1 MYPYYRMENNQDI
14 NHGRQAC
21 YSPKLFD
28 PTISDDRLHMD
39 LLRAEVPGIEV
50 FDQIEL
56 QLRDLIKLLYP
67 KKPLSNAEYN
77 DHIAKHLG
85 GTEMAYYGR
94 WVYYPWRKALVHVLP
109 QEEFVRVRTIRNAYK
124 ITLEEQAQLAS
135 KKVGII
141 GLSVGQSAALAVAI
155 ERAAGE
161 IRIADFDTLELS
173 NLNRIRSSVCNLG
186 LPKTHMVAREIAEL
200 DPYLPVKV
208 FEEGITELNIEAF
221 LTADGPLDL
230 LIEECDSVDIKVLAR
245 EYARKHRIP
254 VLMDT
259 SDRGMIDVERYD
271 LDPNYPILHG
281 LIDPSVD
288 FAFLRT
294 LQSSEEKLPYIAPI
308 LGIDTMSIRLRAS
321 ALEVGQSISTWPQLG
336 GDVMQGGALCVHHAK
351 EILLGRSH
359 ASGRVFAHPI
369 EKEKKHNNSKHR
381 RYSDEML
388 LATARAFLSK
398 CVWPQGLHYEP
409 IDSAL
414 FESITTIGT
423 RASTPGNSQAL
434 KWVLADDT
442 IVLCS
447 DRSFKKAFSDNF
459 GFGSLIG
466 YGCVFEN
473 LAIFLQAQGFR
484 VESVFGQ
491 QFDPDQ
497 PNAVFA
503 VRVVKGA
510 AADAMTSLLCAQLE
524 RRETTRIPNS
534 TYRFSQL
541 EQQLIGQ
548 LADKYNCRLLADAQ
562 DVRRVKEL
570 TLYADVIRMTNAA
583 GFHDLF
589 KEELIWSKEEYER
602 VREGIFVGDLNLNVK
617 EKVGVDIYNNANVNE
632 FLRKIKGGNGFGEL
646 SEKYLEG
653 DTVLLVYTVPN
664 FELNALIEVG
674 RAIERSWLE
683 LTANN
688 LSMHPFTSSVMI
700 ASYLA
705 SDKNGYL
712 QNTINAFQ
720 QLWSTTLQQLNLEG
734 TIIFIAKVT
743 PHSGLAKAS
752 SLRKSSQQLSLY
764 QIANKC

>member
-1 MYPYYRMENNQDI
+1 MDNNRDI
-14 NHGRQAC
+14 PHGRQAG
-21 YSPKLFD
+21 YSAQLFD
-28 PTISDDRLHMD
+28 PTISDDRQRMEFIRGD
-39 LLRAEVPGIEV
+39 LRGIEV

-56 QLRDLIKLLYP
+56 QLRDLIKLMYP
-67 KKPLSNAEYN
+67 KKPLSDAEYKQ
-77 DHIAKHLG
+77 HIATHLG
-85 GTEMAYYGR
+85 DMDPANYGR

-109 QEEFVRVRTIRNAYK
+109 KEEFIRVRTIRNAYK
-124 ITLEEQAQLAS
+124 ITFEEQAQLAS

-141 GLSVGQSAALAVAI
+141 GLSVGQSAALALAI

-208 FEEGITELNIEAF
+208 FEEGITEHNIEAF

-271 LDPNYPILHG
+271 LDPNYPMLHG

-288 FAFLRT
+288 YAFLKT
-294 LQSSEEKLPYIAPI
+294 LRSSEEKLPYIAPI

-359 ASGRVFAHPI
+359 ASGRVFSHPL
-369 EKEKKHNNSKHR
+369 EKEKKRKKSKHLR
-381 RYSDEML
+381 FSDDKLM
-388 LATARAFLSK
+388 ATARAFLSK
-398 CVWPQGLHYEP
+398 CAWLQGLHYEP
-409 IDSAL
+409 IDAAL
-414 FESITTIGT
+414 FESIANIGT

-434 KWVLADDT
+434 KWVLADHT

-466 YGCVFEN
+466 YGCIFEN
-473 LAIFLQAQGFR
+473 IVIYLQAQGFR

-491 QFDPDQ
+491 HFDPDK

-510 AADAMTSLLCAQLE
+510 APDAMTSLLCDQLE

-534 TYRFSQL
+534 TYQFSQH

-548 LADKYNCRLLADAQ
+548 LAEKYNCRLLVDAQ
-562 DVRRVKEL
+562 DVQRVKEL
-570 TLYADVIRMTNAA
+570 TLHADVIRMTNAA

-589 KEELIWSKEEYER
+589 KEELVWSKEEYER

-617 EKVGVDIYNNANVNE
+617 EKVGVDIYNNAQVNA
-632 FLRKIKGGNGFGEL
+632 FLSKIKGGKGFGEL

-653 DTVLLVYTVPN
+653 ESILLV
-664 FELNALIEVG
+664 F
-674 RAIERSWLE
+674 
-683 LTANN
+683 
-688 LSMHPFTSSVMI
+688 
-700 ASYLA
+700 
-705 SDKNGYL
+705 K
-712 QNTINAFQ
+712 
-720 QLWSTTLQQLNLEG
+720 
-734 TIIFIAKVT
+734 
-743 PHSGLAKAS
+743 
-752 SLRKSSQQLSLY
+752 
-764 QIANKC
+764 